1 MTEVEAASAVIMY
14 STTRIHETETVAFER
29 SFGRVLADDVCTPEP
44 IPAFRASIKDGYA
57 VKSADGVGKRK
68 VKQKAVAG
76 DKPIEDELQHGEA
89 VRISTGAP
97 VPPGADAVVQVEDTK
112 LLEAS
117 EDETEEIVVEILK
130 APQPGQDIRDIGSEV
145 TKDSVVLQK
154 YDRIGA
160 AHIGIMAQLG
170 KLEVNVFRQPTV
182 GILSTG
188 NEIKEPWETIQPGQ
202 IRDSNRYTLKYLLRK
217 YGFDSTDC
225 GIVKDDADAVKQAL
239 ENAFEQNEFVITT
252 GGASM
257 GEFDVVKRVLEADFG
272 ARIHFG
278 RVNMK
283 PGKPTSFATLTY
295 KGKVKKVFC
304 LPGNP
309 ASCSV
314 CCLLFVIPALRYTEN
329 QRDYNFPTIRV
340 YMVDEVSNSDARP
353 DYQRVNVIDRNGT
366 MFAYSNG
373 NQISSNLNSLC
384 NANGLAIIS
393 PRTSRDGSVSES
405 WGITEY
411 KLPSSISE
419 SGGIIDYKLP
429 GQQRILLFDS
439 ITAV

>member
-57 VKSADGVGKRK
+57 VKSAD
-68 VKQKAVAG
+68 
-76 DKPIEDELQHGEA
+76 
-89 VRISTGAP
+89 GAP

-170 KLEVNVFRQPTV
+170 KLE
-182 GILSTG
+182 
-188 NEIKEPWETIQPGQ
+188 EPWETIQPGQ

-257 GEFDVVKRVLEADFG
+257 GEFDVVKR
-272 ARIHFG
+272 
-278 RVNMK
+278 
-283 PGKPTSFATLTY
+283 
-295 KGKVKKVFC
+295 KVKKVFC